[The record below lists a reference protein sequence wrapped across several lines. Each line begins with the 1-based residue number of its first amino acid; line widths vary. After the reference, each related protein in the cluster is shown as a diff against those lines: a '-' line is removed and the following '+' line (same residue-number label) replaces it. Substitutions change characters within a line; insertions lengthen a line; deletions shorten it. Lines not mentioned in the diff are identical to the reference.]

1 MNLYEVTLHGTDS
14 IYLLASTKHRAQ
26 KLAGELITWR
36 TNLANAKG
44 RLYWQL
50 GNHGGDRHGTAL
62 GFSFPEIRAGNE
74 VLPILRNQRGCY
86 PERQDHLCFA
96 VQPTQPCRS
105 ILQVAFACPKGFTAP
120 NRYPRI
126 VIGRSAFLVLI
137 PRVDEDGNAFDG
149 TGSSAFRPE

>member
-1 MNLYEVTLHGTDS
+1 MNLYDVTLHGTNS

-62 GFSFPEIRAGNE
+62 GFSFQRFVRETKFCPFRETNE
-74 VLPILRNQRGCY
+74 AATPNGRITCVLQFNRHSHVGLFYKWSLPARRGS
-86 PERQDHLCFA
+86 L
-96 VQPTQPCRS
+96 
-105 ILQVAFACPKGFTAP
+105 LLTATH
-120 NRYPRI
+120 
-126 VIGRSAFLVLI
+126 VL
-137 PRVDEDGNAFDG
+137 
-149 TGSSAFRPE
+149 

>member
-1 MNLYEVTLHGTDS
+1 MNLYEVTLHGTNS

-50 GNHGGDRHGTAL
+50 GNHGGDRHGTDL
-62 GFSFPEIRAGNE
+62 GFS
-74 VLPILRNQRGCY
+74 
-86 PERQDHLCFA
+86 
-96 VQPTQPCRS
+96 
-105 ILQVAFACPKGFTAP
+105 FACPKGFTAP

-137 PRVDEDGNAFDG
+137 PRVDEDGNAFAG